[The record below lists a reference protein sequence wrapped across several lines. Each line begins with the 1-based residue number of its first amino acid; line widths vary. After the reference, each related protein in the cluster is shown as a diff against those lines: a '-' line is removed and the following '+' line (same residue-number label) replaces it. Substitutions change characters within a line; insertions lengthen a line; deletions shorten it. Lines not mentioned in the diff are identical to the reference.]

1 MTTHPLIAA
10 RKAAGLSQ
18 QALADLIDKD
28 RLTILRIE
36 NAQTQPPLETV
47 SKIITALREKNVEL
61 SPADFRPDLA
71 EAFAPS
77 KASAA

>member
-61 SPADFRPDLA
+61 SADAFLRAA
-71 EAFAPS
+71 EPS

>member
-1 MTTHPLIAA
+1 MNAHPLVEA
-10 RKAAGLSQ
+10 RKSAGLSQ
-18 QALADLIDKD
+18 QALADLIGKD

-61 SPADFRPDLA
+61 SADAFLRHSPA
-71 EAFAPS
+71 
-77 KASAA
+77 KADAA